1 MQFVMRKIN
10 TRDFSVATHTTSRE
24 IKRRIALNLIRE
36 RQPISRADLARYMNV
51 TRGVISVLVQ
61 ELIAQGVICE
71 GATGEPARGRKPTFL
86 HIRTGDRFAVG
97 VDVRFSKTYLMLCD
111 LSGRE
116 LAIENYDTVFR
127 SSDQSIADTMNGNY
141 VLRVCGLCFELVSQT
156 RNVRIL
162 VGILTTCAY

>member
-1 MQFVMRKIN
+1 MH
-10 TRDFSVATHTTSRE
+10 VA
-24 IKRRIALNLIRE
+24 
-36 RQPISRADLARYMNV
+36 
-51 TRGVISVLVQ
+51 RGVVSVLVQ
-61 ELIAQGVICE
+61 ELIGQGVICE

-86 HIRTGDRFAVG
+86 HIRTHDRLAIA

-156 RNVRIL
+156 RNVRI
-162 VGILTTCAY
+162 